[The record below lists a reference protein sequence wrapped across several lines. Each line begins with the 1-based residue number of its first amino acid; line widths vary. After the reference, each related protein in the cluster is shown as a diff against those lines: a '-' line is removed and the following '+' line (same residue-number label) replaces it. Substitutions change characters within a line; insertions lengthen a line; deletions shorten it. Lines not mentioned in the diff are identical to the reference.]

1 MDVAT
6 SLQTLAWSM
15 LHRPEIVRAGRFPVL
30 EKSRG
35 FIYRSPA
42 LALHQHD
49 YEGHIHIGAGRYEL
63 RPGDL
68 TLTPAEIDSH
78 YRLERDGFHLCIHF
92 RLPADA
98 VAEVEEHHALQ
109 LPLHL
114 RLGTGSSSIRQRI
127 WWITDLHRRA
137 EHADPRKRTLALAAA
152 SAGMQELLLT
162 LALLEPEEQTPA
174 EPTSSRVEKS
184 MLTLLELIDLR
195 LKEVLA
201 IPELAEASGLSQNY
215 LARAFRRRYGM
226 PVPHFIL
233 LRRVEL
239 AQHLLTTSELTVK
252 QVAHEVGLPDVQHFN
267 KQFRRLAGMS
277 PSAYRQQEREKKDR

>member
-1 MDVAT
+1 
-6 SLQTLAWSM
+6 
-15 LHRPEIVRAGRFPVL
+15 
-30 EKSRG
+30 
-35 FIYRSPA
+35 
-42 LALHQHD
+42 
-49 YEGHIHIGAGRYEL
+49 
-63 RPGDL
+63 
-68 TLTPAEIDSH
+68 
-78 YRLERDGFHLCIHF
+78 
-92 RLPADA
+92 
-98 VAEVEEHHALQ
+98 
-109 LPLHL
+109 
-114 RLGTGSSSIRQRI
+114 
-127 WWITDLHRRA
+127 
-137 EHADPRKRTLALAAA
+137 
-152 SAGMQELLLT
+152 MQELLLT

-174 EPTSSRVEKS
+174 EPTSSRVEKA

-239 AQHLLTTSELTVK
+239 ARHLLTTSELTVK

-277 PSAYRQQEREKKDR
+277 PSAYRQQERAKKDR

>member
-1 MDVAT
+1 
-6 SLQTLAWSM
+6 M
-15 LHRPEIVRAGRFPVL
+15 LHRPEIVRVGRFPML

-35 FIYRSPA
+35 FIYRSTTV
-42 LALHQHD
+42 ALHQHD
-49 YEGHIHIGAGRYEL
+49 YEGRVHIGGGQYEL

-78 YRLERDGFHLCIHF
+78 YHLPRDGFHLCIHF
-92 RLPADA
+92 RHPADGA
-98 VAEVEEHHALQ
+98 AAGEHHALN

-114 RLGTGSSSIRQRI
+114 RLGTGSNSIRQRI

-137 EHADPRKRTLALAAA
+137 EHADARKRTLALAAA

-162 LALLEPEEQTPA
+162 LALLEPEEESPA
-174 EPTSSRVEKS
+174 EPVSSRVEKS

-195 LKEVLA
+195 LNEVLA

-226 PVPHFIL
+226 AVPHFIL

-239 AQHLLTTSELTVK
+239 ARHLLTTSELTVK

-277 PSAYRQQEREKKDR
+277 PSAYRQQERTKRDG

>member
-1 MDVAT
+1 MDT
-6 SLQTLAWSM
+6 TGTLQSLAWSV
-15 LHRPEIVRAGRFPVL
+15 LHRPEVVRAGRFPML

-35 FIYRSPA
+35 FIYRAPTV
-42 LALHQHD
+42 ALHQHD
-49 YEGHIHIGAGRYEL
+49 YEGRIHIGAGQYEL

-68 TLTPAEIDSH
+68 TLTPAEIESH
-78 YRLERDGFHLCIHF
+78 YHLPRDGYHLCIHF
-92 RLPADA
+92 RPVDLDA
-98 VAEVEEHHALQ
+98 TTEERHALN

-114 RLGTGSSSIRQRI
+114 RLGTGSNSIRQRI

-137 EHADPRKRTLALAAA
+137 EHTDPRKRALALAAA

-162 LALLEPEEQTPA
+162 LALLEPEEQSLA
-174 EPTSSRVEKS
+174 EPVSSRVEKS

-226 PVPHFIL
+226 AVPHFIL

-239 AQHLLTTSELTVK
+239 ARHLLATSALTVR

-267 KQFRRLAGMS
+267 KQFRRFAGMS
-277 PSAYRQQEREKKDR
+277 PSAYRQQEKTKKEG